1 MTSTSTTNERV
12 DSIDDDDGGGG
23 GGGARAKGNEKTSTS
38 TRSATEFDYTIAL
51 GSSGWLFVYYIGVVK
66 AIRERGLQKYV
77 TTTWKVRRIGADSRS
92 GLRGGERGNEGE
104 ARDWLNASA
113 RFERERARVER
124 RTDEYAFAF
133 RSAM

>member
-12 DSIDDDDGGGG
+12 DPVDSIDDDDD
-23 GGGARAKGNEKTSTS
+23 GGARAKANEKPSSS

-92 GLRGGERGNEGE
+92 GLRGAREGM
-104 ARDWLNASA
+104 RVK
-113 RFERERARVER
+113 RAIG
-124 RTDEYAFAF
+124 
-133 RSAM
+133 

>member
-1 MTSTSTTNERV
+1 VAFRV
-12 DSIDDDDGGGG
+12 LHRRREGDSRTRVTEVRHDDV
-23 GGGARAKGNEKTSTS
+23 E
-38 TRSATEFDYTIAL
+38 SATD
-51 GSSGWLFVYYIGVVK
+51 W
-66 AIRERGLQKYV
+66 RGFA
-77 TTTWKVRRIGADSRS
+77 IGAS
-92 GLRGGERGNEGE
+92 GGERGNEGE